1 MENREAESDGKL
13 EACIQYFRQRSVFDK
28 LFREMRDKYRSL
40 GRFGGI
46 LRLSGLSEEECRQL
60 GGFLQKDYVGKQSV
74 SISAAAMEKALVNSR
89 FSGLE
94 WEKILQ
100 GYFREEIV
108 GKKELKQQECT
119 QRNQF
124 FEKIIAAHSSNPGA
138 LWLKEVFRTKGEGYR
153 LLMEQYRKQ
162 PEKLEDML

>member
-60 GGFLQKDYVGKQSV
+60 GGFLQKGKIFPPKTPPVHDS
-74 SISAAAMEKALVNSR
+74 
-89 FSGLE
+89 
-94 WEKILQ
+94 
-100 GYFREEIV
+100 
-108 GKKELKQQECT
+108 
-119 QRNQF
+119 
-124 FEKIIAAHSSNPGA
+124 
-138 LWLKEVFRTKGEGYR
+138 
-153 LLMEQYRKQ
+153 QYS
-162 PEKLEDML
+162 